1 VALNGLRISEAL
13 GADITAMGIEC
24 GHRTLTVLRKG
35 GPIQMI
41 VLALHDIRWR
51 ACTRSGAADATNPR
65 PRIIL
70 EALTDLD
77 RPGAQPWLE
86 LLHDEQLPLVLST
99 RASSKVVWSSIW
111 TKRRDAVI
119 ELDLPSDG
127 RSGTDLSWTLFVD
140 DPAPDDA
147 SVAHMRKRRT
157 CSSMLTFGTHS
168 ASSRLDWLS
177 NRTMSSTG
185 VRTDP
190 SIWNTTIDIKT
201 NTESVLCAVS

>member
-1 VALNGLRISEAL
+1 VAQAIMSLDGYVAKQDNTIGPLFDWLQNGEVEI
-13 GADITAMGIEC
+13 
-24 GHRTLTVLRKG
+24 
-35 GPIQMI
+35 P
-41 VLALHDIRWR
+41 RWR
-51 ACTRSGAADATNPR
+51 LRRPLEPAERGTLAADATNPR

-77 RPGAQPWLE
+77 RPGARPWLE

-119 ELDLPSDG
+119 EFDLPSDG

-140 DPAPDDA
+140 DPAPGDA